1 MSGEPT
7 RWISR
12 DRLRSADQKFV
23 IQLKRLRGK
32 TFFAME
38 IPLPLLKKWHNV
50 VNEQASDRGR
60 TSGQNSATGS
70 ETEQADSS
78 QGQWKRRIC
87 GSSTV
92 HLYLT
97 RCSPLRIIKL
107 WGKNLRLFYEICS
120 CCCAIIKGN
129 QGKDKKDLDEKMKK
143 VQVYE
148 GQTKSVKE
156 WYEEIE
162 CLKCEIQ
169 KWRSKTKILEEERN
183 MRNMTARAYLEQTK
197 NLS

>member
-1 MSGEPT
+1 
-7 RWISR
+7 
-12 DRLRSADQKFV
+12 
-23 IQLKRLRGK
+23 
-32 TFFAME
+32 
-38 IPLPLLKKWHNV
+38 
-50 VNEQASDRGR
+50 
-60 TSGQNSATGS
+60 
-70 ETEQADSS
+70 
-78 QGQWKRRIC
+78 
-87 GSSTV
+87 
-92 HLYLT
+92 
-97 RCSPLRIIKL
+97 
-107 WGKNLRLFYEICS
+107 
-120 CCCAIIKGN
+120 
-129 QGKDKKDLDEKMKK
+129 MKK